1 MSTAKRFYEPE
12 TTWYSELLYD
22 VARKQVIVGARWV
35 PKLKN
40 YITCKLSHIVL
51 VKQKWNTHYE

>member
-22 VARKQVIVGARWV
+22 VARKQVIVGAR
-35 PKLKN
+35 
-40 YITCKLSHIVL
+40 
-51 VKQKWNTHYE
+51 